1 MLIFNTSSA
10 QLVSYPPDTA
20 GVLPPPLKPAW
31 ILGFKFSPLDQR
43 LFGFAPRRGLFKR
56 GISRLHRKAVHKE
69 NSKQITQL

>member
-31 ILGFKFSPLDQR
+31 ILGFNFRPLDHR
-43 LFGFAPRRGLFKR
+43 LFGLRSPEG
-56 GISRLHRKAVHKE
+56 AV
-69 NSKQITQL
+69 QGGYL